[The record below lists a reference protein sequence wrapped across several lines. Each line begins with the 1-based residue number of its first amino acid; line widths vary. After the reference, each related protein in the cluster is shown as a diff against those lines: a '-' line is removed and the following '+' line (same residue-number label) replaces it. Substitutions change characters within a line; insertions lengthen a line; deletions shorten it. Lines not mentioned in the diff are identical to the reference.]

1 MPRHE
6 ISVCGKRYGTSF
18 TAQRWCS
25 WNVGGLLGLTVSV
38 SIHIYSLLVT
48 FLYLISQSAVA
59 MTCFWVLYCPTTIL
73 ALVSLY
79 QATMTDPGAVP
90 LGARPLTTV
99 RSVDSNSTNTTTTTT
114 TTKRT
119 IRRCPKCHDNFKPSR
134 AHHDSQTGRC
144 IVKLDHFCPWINNA
158 VGIGNHKFFV
168 LFLLY
173 TALCCM
179 QVLLLL
185 GLKFYGPTEAAAWW
199 CPEVDEERSSEAP
212 PCHEST
218 APSSSSSSS
227 SSSLHDHSHPLILI
241 LAGIS
246 CLFLIF
252 TSAMGYE
259 QLEAVQTGHNKIAR
273 MQMKVGQHGTE
284 WHRHEVPFNEVLGNK
299 ARWSPFHAMEFPAGL
314 RHVVLGYE
322 WDPGMQTVYVEEDE
336 QQRISSSSFLGD
348 EEDVEMQTLNS
359 PTSRSPSP
367 PPPPHSERSHS
378 RNRRKAPSSRS
389 GSLEIV

>member
-25 WNVGGLLGLTVSV
+25 WNIGGLLGILVSV
-38 SIHIYSLLVT
+38 SIHIYSVLVS
-48 FLYLISQSAVA
+48 FFYLISQSAVA
-59 MTCFWVLYCPTTIL
+59 MACFWILYCPTTLL

-79 QATMTDPGAVP
+79 QATTTDPGAVP

-99 RSVDSNSTNTTTTTT
+99 RSVDS

-144 IVKLDHFCPWINNA
+144 IVKLDHYCPWINNA

-173 TALCCM
+173 TALCCI

-185 GLKFYGPTEAAAWW
+185 GLQFYGAAWL
-199 CPEVDEERSSEAP
+199 CSEEEERSSEASSA
-212 PCHEST
+212 CHDNT
-218 APSSSSSSS
+218 
-227 SSSLHDHSHPLILI
+227 SSLHSHPLLLI

-252 TSAMGYE
+252 TTAMGYE
-259 QLEAVQTGHNKIAR
+259 QWEAVQTGYNKIAR

-284 WHRHEVPFNEVLGNK
+284 WHRHEVPFNEVLGNTN
-299 ARWSPFHAMEFPAGL
+299 RWSPFHALQFPAGL
-314 RHVVLGYE
+314 KPVVLGYE
-322 WDPGMQTVYVEEDE
+322 WDPAMQQVYVEDDVEE
-336 QQRISSSSFLGD
+336 ERQTNGGRSL
-348 EEDVEMQTLNS
+348 EDVEMQTLK
-359 PTSRSPSP
+359 PHRSPSSSP
-367 PPPPHSERSHS
+367 SERSHS
-378 RNRRKAPSSRS
+378 RNRRKAPTSRS